1 MTTTLSLGEGVAA
14 QICVSTHAQ
23 EYLSNIV
30 RSEIRDWFDS
40 HGSGCVTGICIN
52 LERLI
57 VCMQRC
63 WANDFGTIG
72 VPAWIDDLMC
82 CSERLNNNNNNNNN
96 NKLYSERFSS
106 WLSWSADI
114 SLLPNHHT
122 GHNII
127 IITILNDKDNVKTS

>member
-1 MTTTLSLGEGVAA
+1 M
-14 QICVSTHAQ
+14 C
-23 EYLSNIV
+23 
-30 RSEIRDWFDS
+30 DWYM
-40 HGSGCVTGICIN
+40 HQSGTID
-52 LERLI
+52 
-57 VCMQRC
+57 CMQRC

-82 CSERLNNNNNNNNN
+82 CSERLNNNNNNNN